1 MKAYHKIKNLRFID
15 DKLFLSIDGT
25 DFSFNINSLS
35 KKLLNASK
43 VERDNFKI
51 SPSGYGIH
59 WPLLD
64 EDISIDGM
72 LKLTH
77 NKSIINKK
85 KVVI

>member
-15 DKLFLSIDGT
+15 DKLFLTIDGT

>member
-1 MKAYHKIKNLRFID
+1 MKAYHKIKNLRFND
-15 DKLFLSIDGT
+15 DKLFLTIDGT

-64 EDISIDGM
+64 EDISIDGI

>member
-15 DKLFLSIDGT
+15 DKLFLTIDGT
-25 DFSFNINSLS
+25 DFSFNIHSLS
-35 KKLLNASK
+35 KKFLNASK

-64 EDISIDGM
+64 EDISIDGL

-77 NKSIINKK
+77 NKSIMNKK